1 MPARWT
7 EENLQETQ
15 SEKTNSGCDN
25 QEGRTRLRII
35 NGDPEDEIA
44 APRTDPAAPRSA

>member
-25 QEGRTRLRII
+25 QARLRMI
-35 NGDPEDEIA
+35 NGDPGDEIA